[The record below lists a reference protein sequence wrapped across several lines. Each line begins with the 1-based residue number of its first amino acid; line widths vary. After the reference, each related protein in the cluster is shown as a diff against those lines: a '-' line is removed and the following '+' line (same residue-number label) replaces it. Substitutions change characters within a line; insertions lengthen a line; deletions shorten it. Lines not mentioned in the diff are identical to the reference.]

1 MLPRAPER
9 LTPRCFLWSLWQV
22 IFGTWSELLILSN
35 ELYWAHRHWL
45 GSCSHSLARC
55 CLLACRSL
63 TRWPSESG
71 VCCEQQSVGLRL
83 FDLLKQRW
91 DVCSQTLWEIMYYGA
106 FFPLWWQTHLRW
118 CSEWSIK
125 APTLALSVTCW
136 PSTGGPTPD
145 FRARLTDLWQRGF
158 AS

>member
-1 MLPRAPER
+1 MQNQLLFCQGGLNQFFTAFSNCPGQAQLCRLIALKQGLNVGIIANLDVTSGPRA
-9 LTPRCFLWSLWQV
+9 TPRCFLWSLWQV

-45 GSCSHSLARC
+45 GSCSHSLSRC
-55 CLLACRSL
+55 CLLDCRSL

-83 FDLLKQRW
+83 FDLLKRRW

-106 FFPLWWQTHLRW
+106 FFPL
-118 CSEWSIK
+118 
-125 APTLALSVTCW
+125 
-136 PSTGGPTPD
+136 
-145 FRARLTDLWQRGF
+145 
-158 AS
+158 